1 MVNRDS
7 QPDESSKDIDAV
19 RRRCAASGQLS
30 GGPRDVAGIATAS
43 DSPTISAAGL
53 PRPGSATG
61 LPWSSAAAGLC
72 WSRIRRTNRRA
83 TAVAAGGGAAAA
95 RGRDGVDTG
104 LLELGRRLG
113 VGAGPLCR
121 PTLCSCRLGSRSVAP
136 TTRQLGLG
144 PGTLAALGYELPA
157 PGAGYTV
164 TVRGLVLM
172 CSIGIRRRERE
183 QRQRVRISVDLIA
196 TAAASFPGDDRRR
209 VINYEKV
216 VAAIREIARSGHIDL
231 CEGFAERI
239 CAACFADTRVERV
252 RVWVEK
258 LDVFSDAEGVG
269 AMLERTRPLSGA
281 SDRSP

>member
-1 MVNRDS
+1 M
-7 QPDESSKDIDAV
+7 DA
-19 RRRCAASGQLS
+19 
-30 GGPRDVAGIATAS
+30 
-43 DSPTISAAGL
+43 
-53 PRPGSATG
+53 
-61 LPWSSAAAGLC
+61 
-72 WSRIRRTNRRA
+72 
-83 TAVAAGGGAAAA
+83 
-95 RGRDGVDTG
+95 G
-104 LLELGRRLG
+104 LLELGGPLG

-136 TTRQLGLG
+136 TTQQLGLG
-144 PGTLAALGYELPA
+144 PGTLAALGYEPPA
-157 PGAGYTV
+157 PAAGYTV

-183 QRQRVRISVDLIA
+183 QRQRVRVSVDLIA
-196 TAAASFPGDDRRR
+196 TAAAAVPGYDRRR

-239 CAACFADTRVERV
+239 CATCFADTRVERV

-269 AMLERTRPLSGA
+269 AMLERTRPLSGGG
-281 SDRSP
+281 DRSP